1 MAILRARGG
10 RWVTVWP
17 PIRTSP
23 AVGGSSPPIMR
34 SKVVLPQP
42 EGPSRT
48 RNSPSVL
55 ARSIPSTAG
64 VPSPNR
70 LVRRRASMV
79 AMDGAGG

>member
-1 MAILRARGG
+1 
-10 RWVTVWP
+10 
-17 PIRTSP
+17 
-23 AVGGSSPPIMR
+23 MR

-42 EGPSRT
+42 EGPSST

-70 LVRRRASMV
+70 LVSRRASMV
-79 AMDGAGG
+79 AIELTGG